1 MKQLCE
7 CIIDLKHKIKK
18 QKEWEDGKIHSSWTT
33 TKVKC
38 LHQMFTV
45 WSTKSADHWA
55 GRPRAWFQQQGNK
68 KGKILDP
75 PFCRL
80 PGRGEQMGHTQQNGH
95 HCPPRQSSS
104 LTTESTPKYSI
115 FIQMLVCT
123 HFVYLDFRQHYLQS
137 FLPSQLNP
145 LNYSLG
151 QYTVEKAVINTY
163 FSCLSFDSIKM
174 RKVFYFF
181 RDLCTWKDV
190 FAVSSVWSTSS
201 MDFIKPPIPLEAA
214 WSAL

>member
-1 MKQLCE
+1 MKQLYKWF
-7 CIIDLKHKIKK
+7 IDLKHKIKK

-55 GRPRAWFQQQGNK
+55 GRPHQQQGNK

-75 PFCRL
+75 PFCWL
-80 PGRGEQMGHTQQNGH
+80 PGRREQMGHTQQYRH

-104 LTTESTPKYSI
+104 LTTESTHKYSI
-115 FIQMLVCT
+115 FIQMLLCT
-123 HFVYLDFRQHYLQS
+123 HFIYLDFRQHYLQS

-163 FSCLSFDSIKM
+163 LSCFSSFDSIKM
-174 RKVFYFF
+174 RKAFYFF
-181 RDLCTWKDV
+181 CDLYTWKDV
-190 FAVSSVWSTSS
+190 FQ
-201 MDFIKPPIPLEAA
+201 DYLQ
-214 WSAL
+214 SALSGRLLWWNL